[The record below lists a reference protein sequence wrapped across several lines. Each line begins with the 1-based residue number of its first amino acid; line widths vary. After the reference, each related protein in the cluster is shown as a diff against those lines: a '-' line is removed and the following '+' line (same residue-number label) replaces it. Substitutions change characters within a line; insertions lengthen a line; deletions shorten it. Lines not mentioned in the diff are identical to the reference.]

1 MLMVLSPAKKL
12 DFDSTVRTTLYTEPV
27 FPQQTADLVSIMQ
40 KKTAGDLADLMKLS
54 DSLAELNAQRYAAWH
69 KAPSLEYARQAILA
83 FNGDVYDGLQ
93 ATELSDDALQWAQNH
108 LAILSGLYGVLA
120 PLDLIQPYRL
130 EMGTRLETNSGSNLY
145 QYWGDA
151 IALELNRRLAANDTD
166 KNDPVLLN
174 LASAEYFKAVSKKAL
189 KARIVEC
196 VFQDQKNGAWKIISF
211 YAKKA
216 RGLMARYIIDN
227 KISNIKQ
234 LHDFNVAGYYYVAAE
249 STTDKLVFRRK
260 EQ

>member
-1 MLMVLSPAKKL
+1 
-12 DFDSTVRTTLYTEPV
+12 
-27 FPQQTADLVSIMQ
+27 
-40 KKTAGDLADLMKLS
+40 
-54 DSLAELNAQRYAAWH
+54 
-69 KAPSLEYARQAILA
+69 
-83 FNGDVYDGLQ
+83 
-93 ATELSDDALQWAQNH
+93 
-108 LAILSGLYGVLA
+108 
-120 PLDLIQPYRL
+120 PYRL
-130 EMGTRLETNSGSNLY
+130 EMGTRLKTNSGSNLY

-216 RGLMARYIIDN
+216 RGLIARYIIDN

-249 STTDKLVFRRK
+249 STTDKLVF
-260 EQ
+260 